1 MQDKSLFKVS
11 LIISVIGTFLI
22 LLISEYSEDKLSNIK
37 DLGKDQ
43 LETRVKVEGTVI
55 STRET
60 PGLYILNIRDS
71 TATIPIV
78 IFREEVLN
86 IERGAQIEVTG
97 KLTEYKKEL
106 EIIVEEIRV

>member
-22 LLISEYSEDKLSNIK
+22 LLISEYSEVKLSNIK

-60 PGLYILNIRDS
+60 PGLYIIKIKDVLPQPFHK
-71 TATIPIV
+71 TI
-78 IFREEVLN
+78 
-86 IERGAQIEVTG
+86 
-97 KLTEYKKEL
+97 
-106 EIIVEEIRV
+106 